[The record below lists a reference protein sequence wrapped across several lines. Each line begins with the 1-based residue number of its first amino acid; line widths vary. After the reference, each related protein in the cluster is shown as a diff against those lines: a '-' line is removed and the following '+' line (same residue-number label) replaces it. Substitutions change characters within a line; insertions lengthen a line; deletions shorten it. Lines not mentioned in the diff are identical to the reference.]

1 MYRRCIGLISLVLV
15 LMAGASA
22 QAAKFTDSFDT
33 PHDYLTEDLG
43 AYAGMLS
50 AGIDVLDAS
59 ITRPGALY
67 MQTTGASWDPGPGPM
82 LYAEVTGDFVA
93 TVKVVDFAGTLAAIL
108 EHNDCGI
115 VARDPAGVE
124 GAENWVTMNY
134 FPTWTAF
141 IARSTVNSAR
151 GEYGATTGTWTGDDT
166 FAIVAQYPYIQLER
180 KGADFHFRISS
191 DGVDFIPLVDPGF
204 QGLYDGTQTPLVIN
218 RPDLPETL
226 QVGLINAT
234 YNVTTGYVAFDDFS
248 IVTPGPKVVWVSA
261 QHPST
266 ADANVPS
273 DAGFVDLLREAG
285 YQVDYTT
292 APTAGTSYWEA
303 LDPNKTAVLEAADLV
318 IIGRD
323 CNSSGVSSD
332 ANETAFWNGL
342 KTPVMLLSSYIAGS
356 NRWNWFNTTS
366 QSARESY
373 YDVQAVD
380 PNSELFA
387 GVTLDAN
394 DVAQWYDPNVASGFA
409 SFILMADAG
418 NGAVLAV
425 RPDNGNILVAEWSK
439 GAAFY
444 EGSTQ
449 TPGGRRMFFNAGTQE
464 ISGLKTDWGVMN
476 LNAAGQ
482 QIFLNA
488 VAYMAARNPIAVAVE
503 NASFE
508 LPGTEKI
515 KGWNGEG
522 VAGTPAVDI
531 PGWACDKVV
540 ADSGVETGYTAT
552 DGEWT
557 AFLMGA
563 DPSIWQLTEYV
574 VDAEDVFE
582 LQVDSRNTWQGTT
595 LRIILFYDDEGFRM
609 PLTFVDVAVADEMQT
624 FSLAFNAADA
634 PDVVGKKIGIEFDNV
649 TTTGDSWIGLDNVR
663 LWDLEGR

>member
-1 MYRRCIGLISLVLV
+1 MYRRYIGLISLVLV
-15 LMAGASA
+15 LTVGTSADAAGFS
-22 QAAKFTDSFDT
+22 DNFDA
-33 PHDYLTEDLG
+33 PHDYLAEGPG

-50 AGIDVLDAS
+50 EGIDVLDAS
-59 ITRPGALY
+59 ITQPGALY

-82 LYAEVTGDFVA
+82 LYVEVVGDFVA
-93 TVKVVDFAGTLAAIL
+93 TVKVVDFGGTLAEII
-108 EHNDCGI
+108 EHNDSGI

-191 DGVDFIPLVDPGF
+191 DGVNFIPLTDPGF
-204 QGLYDGTQTPLVIN
+204 LGIYDGTQTPLVIN

-261 QHPST
+261 QHASS
-266 ADANVPS
+266 ADANVPGDVGFVNLLR
-273 DAGFVDLLREAG
+273 DAGYD
-285 YQVDYTT
+285 VDYAT
-292 APTAGTSYWEA
+292 APTVGTSYWET
-303 LDPNKTAVLEAADLV
+303 LDPNKMAALEAADLV
-318 IIGRD
+318 IVARD

-332 ANETAFWNGL
+332 ANEIAFWNGL

-373 YDVQAVD
+373 YDVKAVD
-380 PNSELFA
+380 PNGAIFA
-387 GVTLDAN
+387 GVALDAN
-394 DVAQWYDPNVASGFA
+394 DVVQWYDPNVASGYC
-409 SFILMADAG
+409 SFIAMADAG
-418 NGAVLAV
+418 NGTALAV
-425 RPDNGNILVAEWSK
+425 RPDNGNLLIVEWAK
-439 GAAFY
+439 GKAFY

-476 LNAAGQ
+476 LNAEGQ
-482 QIFLNA
+482 QVFLNA
-488 VAYMAARNPIAVAVE
+488 VAYMAARNPIAVPVE

-522 VAGTPAVDI
+522 VAGTPAVDV
-531 PGWACDKVV
+531 PGWASDSVV
-540 ADSGVETGYTAT
+540 ADSGVETGYSPT
-552 DGEWT
+552 DGSWT
-557 AFLMGA
+557 AFVKGA
-563 DPSIWQLTEYV
+563 DPSIWQLTDYV
-574 VDAEDVFE
+574 IDAEDIFE
-582 LQVDSRNTWQGTT
+582 LQVDARNTWQGTT
-595 LRIILFYDDEGFRM
+595 LRMILFYDEEGIRI
-609 PLTFVDVAVADEMQT
+609 PVAFVDAAVTDEMQT
-624 FSLAFNAADA
+624 LSLAFAGEEASDA
-634 PDVVGKKIGIEFDNV
+634 VGRRIGIEFDNV
-649 TTTGDSWIGLDNVR
+649 TSNGESWIGLDNVR